1 MLEKHHGSKYSI
13 HALIVLNIY
22 PSIPNEPTTF
32 RTQLLSLIKGTAF
45 LSDRQ
50 EGLLRDVLK
59 SEVMPEDTA
68 ATTNTRGQ
76 NRNYLLS
83 KALGNLKYA

>member
-1 MLEKHHGSKYSI
+1 MYPLQLEHSCFS
-13 HALIVLNIY
+13 
-22 PSIPNEPTTF
+22 
-32 RTQLLSLIKGTAF
+32 IKGTAF

-68 ATTNTRGQ
+68 ATTNTGGQ
-76 NRNYLLS
+76 N
-83 KALGNLKYA
+83 